1 VQSIKNKV
9 PGGEK
14 MTSSNWIELII
25 LIVVICFGGIIK
37 FFTFKKVS
45 KMEGLGPVNGEDPGE
60 GIVIK

>member
-1 VQSIKNKV
+1 
-9 PGGEK
+9 
-14 MTSSNWIELII
+14 MTSSNWIEMII

-60 GIVIK
+60 GIVLK